1 MPKKWLMMHLVL
13 CRGSRQFADA
23 DILDKGFLVNDTL
36 CISVLPVPQDSK
48 FSQSSPGGKRAFSL
62 VNHAETTPMSAT
74 KSNRSNQA
82 GV

>member
-1 MPKKWLMMHLVL
+1 MHVQ

-36 CISVLPVPQDSK
+36 CISVLPLPQDPK

-62 VNHAETTPMSAT
+62 VAQAEKEVAPMSAT
-74 KSNRSNQA
+74 KSNRSNRA
-82 GV
+82 EL